1 MLVLDLFVILLGLFV
16 TVLAFLFL
24 LKPDSNRIRRIK
36 KIPEDVT
43 LDDADLLRFRI
54 IGFLN
59 IGVGAALIIGVILK
73 VFVW

>member
-1 MLVLDLFVILLGLFV
+1 MLVLDLFVMLLGLFV

-24 LKPDSNRIRRIK
+24 LKPDSDWVRWIK

-54 IGFLN
+54 IGLLN
-59 IGVGAALIIGVILK
+59 IGVGAALIVGSILK
-73 VFVW
+73 IFVW